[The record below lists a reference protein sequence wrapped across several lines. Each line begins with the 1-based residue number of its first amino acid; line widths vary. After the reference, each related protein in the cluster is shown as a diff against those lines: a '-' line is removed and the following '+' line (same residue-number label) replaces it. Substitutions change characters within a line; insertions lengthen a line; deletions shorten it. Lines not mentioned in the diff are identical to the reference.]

1 MQNVPNLGIVFIALA
16 AIFVAL
22 AVRDYLN
29 AEGKLTPTRKTWL
42 RIAIIFACVGI
53 GLYVVQLLSR

>member
-1 MQNVPNLGIVFIALA
+1 MHHVPNLGIVFEALA

-22 AVRDYLN
+22 ALRDFLN
-29 AEGKLTPTRKTWL
+29 AEGKLTPARRTWL

-53 GLYVVQLLSR
+53 GLYLVQVLVK